1 LARRDADLEGTWAG
15 ESLKG
20 KQLTKHVEGLS
31 TSKPQSSDGYG
42 SPATSAGKKQ
52 GGLWPALLGA
62 L

>member
-1 LARRDADLEGTWAG
+1 MARRDADLKGTWAG

-31 TSKPQSSDGYG
+31 TSKPQSSD
-42 SPATSAGKKQ
+42 PATSAGKKQ